1 MRLKYLDV
9 LKAFA
14 IIAVVLYHSGF
25 MPFGYLGVDLFLVI
39 NGYLITKSLQRKLL
53 INKAF
58 VDVDNHQFRIEGGEY
73 FGFEVSNRKYK
84 YNIKIWN

>member
-25 MPFGYLGVDLFLVI
+25 FTFGYLGVDLFLVI
-39 NGYLITKSLQRKLL
+39 NGYFITKSLKGKLL
-53 INKAF
+53 
-58 VDVDNHQFRIEGGEY
+58 DSSGLTGG
-73 FGFEVSNRKYK
+73 GVCS
-84 YNIKIWN
+84 I